1 MDCGAG
7 GTPRPTGIVVSD
19 GVASG
24 GDCGAVGTPRPT
36 ALSDVAWAVLEAG
49 RELWRY
55 YHAQPKANPNAS
67 CYDIRRHF
75 QGMKKTASG
84 KEQMN
89 ATSDDERYSE
99 LLSALKSAMK
109 TLAKQ
114 IESKVYAYGF
124 LRR

>member
-1 MDCGAG
+1 MLRNRFSTELRRAG
-7 GTPRPTGIVVSD
+7 IAARWGHRALV
-19 GVASG
+19 
-24 GDCGAVGTPRPT
+24 
-36 ALSDVAWAVLEAG
+36 LSDVARAVLEAG

-67 CYDIRRHF
+67 YYDIRRHF

-114 IESKVYAYGF
+114 IEPKVYAYGF